1 MAQIG
6 GILITPSTRP
16 RNGYI
21 KKYSGKKDGCG
32 AFVALHAHAMTASNA
47 GVLKT
52 KAHAKLATL
61 QFDGQKGI
69 GVSSHFALRS

>member
-1 MAQIG
+1 MHTNTQLEDI
-6 GILITPSTRP
+6 PER
-16 RNGYI
+16 
-21 KKYSGKKDGCG
+21 KKMKRIERKNKKERLKEKGEK
-32 AFVALHAHAMTASNA
+32 VL
-47 GVLKT
+47 VLKT